1 MGVENMKKKVLLV
14 DDAAFMR
21 MMLKKVL
28 EELNFEIVAE
38 AKSGKEA
45 VRLYNQYKPDL
56 VTMDLSMP
64 EMDGIE
70 ATARIIEKDPQAK
83 IVICSALGQKR
94 KIIESVKAGAKDY
107 ILKPF
112 DKANVYRK
120 IRNLV
125 NLEGNYRI

>member
-1 MGVENMKKKVLLV
+1 MKKKALLV

-21 MMLKKVL
+21 MMLKRTL
-28 EELNFEIVAE
+28 EELDFEVIAE

-70 ATARIIEKDPQAK
+70 ATKKIIANDPEAK

-94 KIIESVKAGAKDY
+94 KIIDSVKAGARDF

-112 DKANVYRK
+112 DKESIARK
-120 IRNLV
+120 ISILLNSGQNHLKK
-125 NLEGNYRI
+125 EA

>member
-1 MGVENMKKKVLLV
+1 MKKKALLV

-21 MMLKKVL
+21 MRLKKTL
-28 EELNFEIVAE
+28 EELGFEVVAE
-38 AKSGKEA
+38 AKSGKDA
-45 VRLYNQYKPDL
+45 VRLYNQYKPDF

-70 ATARIIEKDPQAK
+70 ATKKIIAKDPEAK

-112 DKANVYRK
+112 DKANVYLK

-125 NLEGNYRI
+125 NLEGDYIRKKA

>member
-1 MGVENMKKKVLLV
+1 MKKKVLLV

-45 VRLYNQYKPDL
+45 VRLYKQYKPDL
-56 VTMDLSMP
+56 VTMDISMP

-70 ATARIIEKDPQAK
+70 ATEKIIEKDPKAK
-83 IVICSALGQKR
+83 IIICSALGQKR
-94 KIIESVKAGAKDY
+94 KIIESVKAGAKDF

-112 DKANVYRK
+112 DKANVYSKIKNLINLDKSYIRK
-120 IRNLV
+120 KV
-125 NLEGNYRI
+125 

>member
-1 MGVENMKKKVLLV
+1 MKKKALLV

-21 MMLKKVL
+21 MMLKRTL
-28 EELNFEIVAE
+28 EELDFEVIAE

-56 VTMDLSMP
+56 VTMGLTMP

-70 ATARIIEKDPQAK
+70 ATKKIIANDPEAK

-94 KIIESVKAGAKDY
+94 KIIDSVKAGAKDF

-112 DKANVYRK
+112 DKESIARK
-120 IRNLV
+120 ISILLNS
-125 NLEGNYRI
+125 GQNYLKKEA

>member
-1 MGVENMKKKVLLV
+1 MKKKVLLV

-45 VRLYNQYKPDL
+45 VRLFKQYKPDL
-56 VTMDLSMP
+56 VTMDISMP

-70 ATARIIEKDPQAK
+70 ATEKIIKKDPKAK
-83 IVICSALGQKR
+83 IIICSALGQKR
-94 KIIESVKAGAKDY
+94 KILESVKAGAKDF

-112 DKANVYRK
+112 DKEKLYSK
-120 IRNLV
+120 IRNLI
-125 NLEGNYRI
+125 NLDKSYIRKKV